1 VADYLVTKSREK
13 DKAVSVVAALY
24 NVLVVLNVPADQ
36 SLMLETVVEAVV
48 VVVAVVVAVVLVAVA
63 VAVVLSAVVVVAASA
78 NNLVVATEA
87 VPTV

>member
-13 DKAVSVVAALY
+13 DLAVSVVAALY

-36 SLMLETVVEAVV
+36 SLMLETVVEAAG

-63 VAVVLSAVVVVAASA
+63 VVLSAVVAASA
-78 NNLVVATEA
+78 NNLVVETEA

>member
-13 DKAVSVVAALY
+13 DLAVSVVAALY

-36 SLMLETVVEAVV
+36 SLMLETVVVAAVV
-48 VVVAVVVAVVLVAVA
+48 VVVAVVVVAVVF
-63 VAVVLSAVVVVAASA
+63 VAVVLVAASA
-78 NNLVVATEA
+78 NNLVVAVEA

>member
-13 DKAVSVVAALY
+13 DLAVSVVAALY

-36 SLMLETVVEAVV
+36 SLMLETVVVAAVVVV
-48 VVVAVVVAVVLVAVA
+48 VVVAVVVAVVF
-63 VAVVLSAVVVVAASA
+63 VAVVLVAAASA
-78 NNLVVATEA
+78 NNLVVAVEA

>member
-1 VADYLVTKSREK
+1 MADYLVTKSREK
-13 DKAVSVVAALY
+13 DLAVSVVAALY

-36 SLMLETVVEAVV
+36 SLMLETVVEAAG

-63 VAVVLSAVVVVAASA
+63 VVLSAVVAASA

>member
-13 DKAVSVVAALY
+13 DLAVSVVAALY

-36 SLMLETVVEAVV
+36 SLMLETVVEAAG

-63 VAVVLSAVVVVAASA
+63 VVLSAVVAASA

>member
-1 VADYLVTKSREK
+1 M
-13 DKAVSVVAALY
+13 SVVAALY

-36 SLMLETVVEAVV
+36 SLMLETVVEAAV

-63 VAVVLSAVVVVAASA
+63 VVLSAVVAASA
-78 NNLVVATEA
+78 NNLVVETEA

>member
-13 DKAVSVVAALY
+13 DLAVSVVAALY

-36 SLMLETVVEAVV
+36 SLMLETVVVAAVV
-48 VVVAVVVAVVLVAVA
+48 VVVAVVVAVVF
-63 VAVVLSAVVVVAASA
+63 VAVVLVAAASA
-78 NNLVVATEA
+78 NNLVVAVEA

>member
-13 DKAVSVVAALY
+13 DLAVSVVAALY

-36 SLMLETVVEAVV
+36 SLMLETVVVAAVV
-48 VVVAVVVAVVLVAVA
+48 VVVAVVVAVVF
-63 VAVVLSAVVVVAASA
+63 VAVVLVAASA
-78 NNLVVATEA
+78 NNLVVAVEA